1 MHAGDA
7 FYESVELVAR
17 EAIVIRE
24 LVSLMLG
31 VLLGIVRM
39 LHNTLT

>member
-31 VLLGIVRM
+31 YLLGIVGI
-39 LHNTLT
+39 LLNILT